1 MQGNELAY
9 QAIISNIN
17 VVNDN
22 IKTVYDK
29 LDTLVPTDLNPV
41 ITGINNLYQLLS
53 TQIAD
58 LKTSVDANAE
68 VMNQV
73 LGIIKTIPSVT
84 IPEVRNSEEIQ
95 TKSKKK

>member
-41 ITGINNLYQLLS
+41 ITGISNLYQLLS
-53 TQIAD
+53 TQIAG
-58 LKTSVDANAE
+58 LKTSVDANTD

-73 LGIIKTIPSVT
+73 LDIVKTIPGTTV
-84 IPEVRNSEEIQ
+84 PEVRTEEIAI
-95 TKSKKK
+95 KSKKK